1 MINIIS
7 VTTKKQ
13 LRAFIDFPH
22 DLYEGDPYYVPELY
36 ISQRDLL
43 NPNKHPFHKHAKVH
57 YFLALNHNKVVGRLS
72 AHINYSHNEYY
83 KNKEGFFGF
92 FDCIN
97 DREVAYNLFKT
108 AENWLKDEGMDTIV
122 GPANFSTNE
131 SVGLLIDGYDR
142 SPVVMMPYNYPYY
155 QELIE
160 HYGFQKKIDLFAYWL
175 EAEPISNKI
184 LDIGKKTEERL
195 KNNGFTIRNIRFRTH
210 FKEEVEKVYEI
221 YNKAWSKNDGFVPMT
236 REEFFYSAKDLA
248 MIAKKDFSFI
258 ATYKDKPVGFV
269 VTIPDVN
276 QAFKHL
282 KRGRLLPF
290 GFIKLLYY
298 FNKIDTYRVILFG
311 IIEEYRKKGIDVI
324 FYLKSLETAKKRNI
338 FQGEASWILENNI
351 QMNNIL
357 ESIGAKKY
365 KTYRIFQKPIL

>member
-57 YFLALNHNKVVGRLS
+57 YFLALNDNKVVGRLS

>member
-57 YFLALNHNKVVGRLS
+57 YFLALNDNKVVGRLS

-258 ATYKDKPVGFV
+258 ATYKDKPVGDRKSV
-269 VTIPDVN
+269 V
-276 QAFKHL
+276 
-282 KRGRLLPF
+282 
-290 GFIKLLYY
+290 
-298 FNKIDTYRVILFG
+298 
-311 IIEEYRKKGIDVI
+311 
-324 FYLKSLETAKKRNI
+324 
-338 FQGEASWILENNI
+338 
-351 QMNNIL
+351 
-357 ESIGAKKY
+357 
-365 KTYRIFQKPIL
+365 

>member
-57 YFLALNHNKVVGRLS
+57 YFLALNDNKVVGRLS

-338 FQGEASWILENNI
+338 LGEASWILENNI

>member
-1 MINIIS
+1 
-7 VTTKKQ
+7 
-13 LRAFIDFPH
+13 
-22 DLYEGDPYYVPELY
+22 
-36 ISQRDLL
+36 
-43 NPNKHPFHKHAKVH
+43 
-57 YFLALNHNKVVGRLS
+57 
-72 AHINYSHNEYY
+72 
-83 KNKEGFFGF
+83 
-92 FDCIN
+92 
-97 DREVAYNLFKT
+97 
-108 AENWLKDEGMDTIV
+108 
-122 GPANFSTNE
+122 
-131 SVGLLIDGYDR
+131 
-142 SPVVMMPYNYPYY
+142 
-155 QELIE
+155 
-160 HYGFQKKIDLFAYWL
+160 
-175 EAEPISNKI
+175 
-184 LDIGKKTEERL
+184 
-195 KNNGFTIRNIRFRTH
+195 
-210 FKEEVEKVYEI
+210 
-221 YNKAWSKNDGFVPMT
+221 
-236 REEFFYSAKDLA
+236 

>member
-1 MINIIS
+1 MNII
-7 VTTKKQ
+7 KQ
-13 LRAFIDFPH
+13 R
-22 DLYEGDPYYVPELY
+22 
-36 ISQRDLL
+36 R
-43 NPNKHPFHKHAKVH
+43 
-57 YFLALNHNKVVGRLS
+57 FLV
-72 AHINYSHNEYY
+72 
-83 KNKEGFFGF
+83 

>member
-57 YFLALNHNKVVGRLS
+57 YFLALNDNKVVGRLS

-311 IIEEYRKKGIDVI
+311 IIEDYRKKGIEVI